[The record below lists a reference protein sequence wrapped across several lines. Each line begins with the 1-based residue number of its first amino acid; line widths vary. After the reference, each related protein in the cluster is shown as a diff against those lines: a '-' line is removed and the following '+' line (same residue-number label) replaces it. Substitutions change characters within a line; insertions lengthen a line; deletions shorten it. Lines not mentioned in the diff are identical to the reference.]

1 MYVGAP
7 PPIAYGYGPC
17 PGCPKY
23 HACDYTEHSDEADGR
38 NGFHP
43 YAQEDHAIHAWAR
56 EGIIRLGRVTTRTSH
71 ETRSCKALPRPSPAA
86 DGKALPRPSPA
97 ADGKALPRPSPAAD
111 VVATSTHE
119 QGRNS
124 EGEDRQRT
132 TWDDRAP
139 KREAA
144 KQQRI
149 EEEGARPRTTWEDRA
164 PEREAA
170 KQKRIEE
177 REQQRAKEQPPS
189 RSRAAGEQEVL
200 TFPGGEGAPRPHRH
214 R

>member
-23 HACDYTEHSDEADGR
+23 HACDYTEHPDEADGR

-71 ETRSCKALPRPSPAA
+71 ETRSC
-86 DGKALPRPSPA
+86 
-97 ADGKALPRPSPAAD
+97 KALPRPSPAAD

-177 REQQRAKEQPPS
+177 REQQRAEAEAQPQGLP
-189 RSRAAGEQEVL
+189 GGDVL
-200 TFPGGEGAPRPHRH
+200 TFPSGEGAPRPHR
-214 R
+214 